1 MLAVSESRPAMPQ
14 DAAPNAAP
22 PDAEV
27 ELAYR
32 GLHGYIGSHAG
43 ASPETH
49 RYGAGFYASVW
60 SLIDRPIR
68 NFQIGLPSTWLT
80 PDNSDNRTEPL
91 CPPGTIARDNWP
103 ERGPT
108 YGSVFQTMEGGL
120 GYWAG
125 NRFHYGPPKFS
136 HERDAQLLQ
145 HRGRVAGLA
154 VLPQQR
160 AVARRHARHRPG
172 QQPPV

>member
-1 MLAVSESRPAMPQ
+1 MPQ
-14 DAAPNAAP
+14 EAAPNAAP
-22 PDAEV
+22 PEAEV

-108 YGSVFQTMEGGL
+108 YGQRVPDDGGRPRLL
-120 GYWAG
+120 GG
-125 NRFHYGPPKFS
+125 EPFP
-136 HERDAQLLQ
+136 L
-145 HRGRVAGLA
+145 
-154 VLPQQR
+154 
-160 AVARRHARHRPG
+160 RPAEV
-172 QQPPV
+172 QS

>member
-1 MLAVSESRPAMPQ
+1 MHMKHLLHRVETGIAAGLLVLSSGVGDPGSAQAQETPT
-14 DAAPNAAP
+14 DATP
-22 PDAEV
+22 PEIEIAH
-27 ELAYR
+27 R

-91 CPPGTIARDNWP
+91 
-103 ERGPT
+103 
-108 YGSVFQTMEGGL
+108 
-120 GYWAG
+120 
-125 NRFHYGPPKFS
+125 
-136 HERDAQLLQ
+136 
-145 HRGRVAGLA
+145 
-154 VLPQQR
+154 
-160 AVARRHARHRPG
+160 
-172 QQPPV
+172 